1 MRALDQPLPL
11 IQGLLQLGLVALAR
25 GRAAEAEAHA
35 CEAIAILRENRGQVW
50 LAEALMVLAS
60 AIAVADPRRAAYAFA
75 AAEHLLAYHHAPLAP
90 KIYAQIV
97 PYVRV
102 VHDQLGPAIFAET
115 WREGARCS
123 FDEASA
129 LAEPAALANHTAQ
142 PLLALAAP
150 AAPPASD
157 DLDRL
162 SRRELAILRLVAAGL
177 TNKAIAEQLMMS
189 VNTVHSHVKSIFSKL
204 DVTTRAAATREAL
217 VRGLV
222 EP

>member
-1 MRALDQPLPL
+1 
-11 IQGLLQLGLVALAR
+11 VALAR
-25 GRAAEAEAHA
+25 GWAAEAEAHA
-35 CEAIAILRENRGQVW
+35 REAIAILRENRGQVW
-50 LAEALMVLAS
+50 LAEALMLLAS

-97 PYVRV
+97 PYIRV
-102 VHDQLGPAIFAET
+102 VHDRLGSAAFAET
-115 WREGARCS
+115 WRAGARCS
-123 FDEASA
+123 FDEAIA
-129 LAEPAALANHTAQ
+129 LAEPAGLGTHAAQ
-142 PLLALAAP
+142 PLPALPAP
-150 AAPPASD
+150 AALPASGG
-157 DLDRL
+157 LDAL

-217 VRGLV
+217 VRGLI
-222 EP
+222 EL